1 MGLLIEEETHRRSVF
16 LTIIE
21 IGRHG
26 KEFAV
31 DFLCE
36 LDTIYT
42 HVYVTC
48 SLLWCTPCKR
58 WWFLKPI
65 LKMSCFNDLIPG
77 AGTWLPLSPWRCS
90 STFPELLKCSHLCH
104 QISGEGEPF
113 SPGREQQE
121 LGCLHHKLISIGSF
135 PFPLLKSVP
144 RLPLRAS
151 IIYQVLLFNI
161 ILSRLVNRKTAIK

>member
-1 MGLLIEEETHRRSVF
+1 MDLLIEEETHRRSVF
-16 LTIIE
+16 LTIVE

-58 WWFLKPI
+58 WWYLKPI

-77 AGTWLPLSPWRCS
+77 AGTWLPPSPWRCS
-90 STFPELLKCSHLCH
+90 STFPELLRCSHLCH
-104 QISGEGEPF
+104 QISGEGESF
-113 SPGREQQE
+113 SPGLEQPE
-121 LGCLHHKLISIGSF
+121 LGKVTFHIIGLICIYCSLFKLISFVSF
-135 PFPLLKSVP
+135 PFPLLNSRTQATPSSVDY
-144 RLPLRAS
+144 LS
-151 IIYQVLLFNI
+151 GFVL
-161 ILSRLVNRKTAIK
+161 